1 MSWSAVMIG
10 LQLGGKLMNTDQH
23 LSRRIYGGVQN
34 KGGAVDQRTGLRQAS
49 DRRDPCCSSRNR
61 LLTFI
66 SSSIPGRY
74 AGKSFLALRRDPGDR
89 TSWLDATCS
98 REISITFAPPATD
111 KPWRCPHPVTRMS
124 LVRVHEDPSWQLQKD
139 DAGEVRAKDV
149 RNGDHKLVRQLQ
161 KLLTPTANLI

>member
-1 MSWSAVMIG
+1 MIG

-124 LVRVHEDPSWQLQKD
+124 LVRVHESFVATAERRRRQVESE
-139 DAGEVRAKDV
+139 GRS
-149 RNGDHKLVRQLQ
+149 NGDHKLVRQLQ